1 LRRHCSIGRISTRDV
16 FEASMLKA
24 KARHLQGQGQAPP
37 RPRPRPNVFE
47 AKVKAA
53 VFEVN
58 EVLTLRQQAD

>member
-1 LRRHCSIGRISTRDV
+1 
-16 FEASMLKA
+16 MLKA
-24 KARHLQGQGQAPP
+24 KARRLQGQGQAPP